1 MPDTAHPLQQN
12 SFFTEDRAS
21 GTFRLRRRA
30 YTDTSIFELERER
43 IFGRCWLYA
52 GHESEIKNHGDFV
65 SRKIGGRP
73 VIMVRGA
80 DGAIRILLNS
90 CTHRGVI
97 VCRDRAGNRDVFRC
111 PYHAWTFNNQGALTA
126 IPGRDAYAP
135 EFRMDDLGL
144 REVRHTNYRGLIFLC
159 FSSETESLEDYLAG
173 AKEQL
178 DLIIDQ
184 GDDGK
189 NVSQNHAGG
198 LTVLAGAHE
207 YGINA
212 NWKMLPENTLDVYH
226 LFSTHSRFM
235 NDYMPRIAGA
245 QPTRKQFEQGVSIP
259 LGNGHSVLEMPM
271 FGKIIDEHKR
281 GDWEKRFGKIRA
293 DKMLGCRRQLLIF
306 PNTIY
311 IEAWQAM
318 RTCFPAAADRM
329 EISAWAL
336 MPEVDDPAIR
346 QKRVENYMAFLG
358 PGGYSTPDDVEV
370 LELCQESFR
379 SMPDGPPLD
388 MSRGLGREH
397 PAPDQEQQMRV
408 FWRRWYELV
417 GAEVEQR
424 DAANTS
430 PAMGSGAA
438 PTAP

>member
-1 MPDTAHPLQQN
+1 MPDMSDRGRAN
-12 SFFTEDRAS
+12 SFFTEDAAS

-30 YTDTSIFELERER
+30 YTDPAIFELERER

-52 GHESEIKNHGDFV
+52 GHESEIKQIGDFV
-65 SRKIGGRP
+65 TRRVGGRP
-73 VIMVRGA
+73 VILVRGA
-80 DGAIRILLNS
+80 DGRIRVLLNTCS
-90 CTHRGVI
+90 HRGVI
-97 VCRDRAGNRDVFRC
+97 VCRDRTGNKNEFRC
-111 PYHAWTFNNQGALTA
+111 PYHAWTYNNQGALIA

-135 EFRMDDLGL
+135 EFSFNDLGL

-159 FSSETESLEDYLAG
+159 YSSEAGSLEDYLAG

-178 DLIIDQ
+178 DLILDQ
-184 GDDGK
+184 GEGED
-189 NVSQNHAGG
+189 NCAG
-198 LTVLAGAHE
+198 LAVLAGAHE

-245 QPTRKQFEQGVSIP
+245 QPTRKQFEQGVSIS

-271 FGKIIDEHKR
+271 FGKIIDEYKR
-281 GDWEKRFGKIRA
+281 ADWEKRFGRERA
-293 DKMLGCRRQLLIF
+293 QKMLGCRRQLLLF

-311 IEAWQAM
+311 IEAWQAL
-318 RTCFPAAADRM
+318 RTCYPAAADRM

-336 MPEVDDPAIR
+336 MPEVDDPEIR

-379 SMPDGPPLD
+379 LIPDGLPLD

-408 FWRRWYELV
+408 FWKRWYELV
-417 GAEVEQR
+417 GAEAEGR
-424 DAANTS
+424 IAEAEDRAR
-430 PAMGSGAA
+430 P
-438 PTAP
+438 